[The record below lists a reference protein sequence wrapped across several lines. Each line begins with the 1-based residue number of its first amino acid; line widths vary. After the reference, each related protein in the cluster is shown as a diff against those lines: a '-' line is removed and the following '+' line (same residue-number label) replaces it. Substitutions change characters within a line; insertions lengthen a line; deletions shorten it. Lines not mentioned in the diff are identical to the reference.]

1 ALPIFARVGI
11 RDVGEAHA
19 DRLELATLP
28 AARVLGLEQKR
39 TEALERHL
47 GRVPSGGGLPERH
60 LARGAFFVLLAGAA
74 DAQRR
79 LPAVVEAFVRREGV
93 DADAHDGAVDLRLHV
108 DLAAALD
115 AHVLAHELPPEPTE
129 VRPPEPLDGPAVLHV
144 ARPRE
149 RPAEPG
155 APASEHRLAAIAL
168 EDELRGRRLELRRDV
183 AVEQRRARDR
193 DALQEIRRG
202 DLRDGKPLLDG
213 RLLRDDLR
221 LAREDARQRV

>member
-1 ALPIFARVGI
+1 
-11 RDVGEAHA
+11 
-19 DRLELATLP
+19 
-28 AARVLGLEQKR
+28 
-39 TEALERHL
+39 
-47 GRVPSGGGLPERH
+47 
-60 LARGAFFVLLAGAA
+60 
-74 DAQRR
+74 
-79 LPAVVEAFVRREGV
+79 
-93 DADAHDGAVDLRLHV
+93 HV

-129 VRPPEPLDGPAVLHV
+129 VRPPEPLDGPAALPV

-221 LAREDARQRV
+221 LAREDARQRVRVGRVVEAAAARVREPAQELAVDALADAHRAERDRLGDHRLREL